1 MDQKKFYTT
10 DIHWLYQ
17 VVKKHSCVD
26 FLNGSN
32 DLISLIAKPIEKIK
46 EKIWSIVQERKEAS
60 FNDIILEDEEKIN
73 FCLAEALAANPLF
86 ISITDETISA
96 QLFSKVFKKLCSRLF
111 HKDGDNNEEYI
122 IQSYIHAWLEN
133 NLAKQI
139 AQDEKF
145 SSPAILIKLIDQ
157 TEMLHQFYGDLIK
170 YIPLEWITSNVE
182 EWIKMPENSI
192 NILEHIRTFDKDY
205 FKGYEQRL
213 NNLNGKSPWKYI
225 EEATR
230 YSDYAMLNEEFSFK
244 SSLLFEKSI
253 PIWIQF
259 WDDLK
264 YPVLQDIP
272 FIHRYPFD
280 IIEIAKRLKESTT
293 ESKEKSHL
301 ACILLKNSFE
311 TSISA
316 TNYLS
321 IYTDENAMKSFS
333 EQDEA
338 FINKGKETLGEWQK
352 KKQNYYSEL
361 FSALSSI
368 LKESELEEW
377 VFSLKPRSTS
387 QNKYTEQYN
396 DEIRTVIDN
405 FSTYLNTLPQS
416 DIVVAENF
424 NLQKFNFLISQIQN
438 GNNISVEVV
447 LNCLIDY
454 IKSESFYWDQSY
466 EAHYWDALKGIGTL
480 LGLAEN
486 PEEKALELIC
496 KFKVAYEGWNIN
508 HEKMYQQ
515 TSRETFVLSGVIM
528 LFEHA
533 ETLNDKSELF
543 FKQLLNSMHTQYRF
557 AIFEQDKVYQKPL
570 YLLWLI
576 VNQIQKNMK
585 PYFEKEII
593 QNIDNLVTVLQILTS
608 DNYQLEKSSED
619 LLKSRIEK
627 ELPFVKRRNSHN
639 REIRDFLERIEP
651 KLTSPNDRHADL
663 TQLLKT

>member
-1 MDQKKFYTT
+1 MDKKKFYTT
-10 DIHWLYQ
+10 DIHWLQQ
-17 VVKKHSCVD
+17 VIKKQSFVD
-26 FLNGSN
+26 FLNESI
-32 DLISLIAKPIEKIK
+32 DLISLIAEPIEQIK
-46 EKIWSIVQERKEAS
+46 EKIWSIVQERKEVA

-73 FCLAEALAANPLF
+73 LCLAETLTTTPLF

-96 QLFSKVFKKLCSRLF
+96 QLFSKVFNKLCGRLF
-111 HKDGDNNEEYI
+111 HKDGHNNEEYI
-122 IQSYIHAWLEN
+122 IQSYVHAWLEN

-170 YIPLEWITSNVE
+170 YIPSEWITSDVE
-182 EWIKMPENSI
+182 EWIKMPENLT

-213 NNLNGKSPWKYI
+213 SDLNGKSLWKYI

-259 WDDLK
+259 WDNLK

-280 IIEIAKRLKESTT
+280 IIEIAKRLKESAI

-321 IYTDENAMKSFS
+321 VYTDENVIKSFS

-338 FINKGKETLGEWQK
+338 FINKGKKELNEWQER
-352 KKQNYYSEL
+352 KQNYYNEL
-361 FSALSSI
+361 FSMLSSI
-368 LKESELEEW
+368 LGISEIEEW
-377 VFSLKPRSTS
+377 VFSLKPRSTP

-396 DEIRTVIDN
+396 GEIQAVVN
-405 FSTYLNTLPQS
+405 SFSTYINTHPQS
-416 DIVVAENF
+416 DIVIAENF

-438 GNNISVEVV
+438 GNNTSVEVI
-447 LNCLIDY
+447 LKHLINY

-466 EAHYWDALKGIGTL
+466 EAHYWDALKGIGIL
-480 LGLAEN
+480 LGLVEN
-486 PEEKALELIC
+486 PEKKALELIC
-496 KFKVAYEGWNIN
+496 QFKVAYEGWNIN

-515 TSRETFVLSGVIM
+515 TSKETFILSGVIL
-528 LFEHA
+528 LFEHV

-543 FKQLLNSMHTQYRF
+543 FKQLLDIILTQYRF
-557 AIFEQDKVYQKPL
+557 AIFEQDKAYQKPL
-570 YLLWLI
+570 YLLWLV

-593 QNIDNLVTVLQILTS
+593 QNIDNLVTVFQILKS
-608 DNYQLEKSSED
+608 DSYQLEESSED
-619 LLKSRIEK
+619 LLKNRIEK

-639 REIRDFLERIEP
+639 REIRDFLEKIEP
-651 KLTSPNDRHADL
+651 KLTSTNNRHIDI
-663 TQLLKT
+663 T

>member
-1 MDQKKFYTT
+1 MDKKKFYTT
-10 DIHWLYQ
+10 DIHWLQQ
-17 VVKKHSCVD
+17 VIKKQSFVD
-26 FLNGSN
+26 FLNESI
-32 DLISLIAKPIEKIK
+32 DLISLIAEPIEQIK
-46 EKIWSIVQERKEAS
+46 EKIWSIVQERKEVA

-73 FCLAEALAANPLF
+73 LCLAETLTTTPLF

-96 QLFSKVFKKLCSRLF
+96 QLFSKVFNKLCGRLF
-111 HKDGDNNEEYI
+111 HKDGHNNEEYI
-122 IQSYIHAWLEN
+122 IQSYVHAWLEN

-170 YIPLEWITSNVE
+170 YIPSEWITSDVE
-182 EWIKMPENSI
+182 EWIKMPENQT

-213 NNLNGKSPWKYI
+213 SDLNGKSLWKYI

-230 YSDYAMLNEEFSFK
+230 YSDYAMLNKEFSFK

-259 WDDLK
+259 WDNLK

-280 IIEIAKRLKESTT
+280 IIEIAKRLKESAI

-321 IYTDENAMKSFS
+321 VYTDENVIKSFS

-338 FINKGKETLGEWQK
+338 FINKGKKELNEWQER
-352 KKQNYYSEL
+352 KQNYYNEL
-361 FSALSSI
+361 FSMLSSI
-368 LKESELEEW
+368 LGISEIEEW
-377 VFSLKPRSTS
+377 VFSLKPRSTP

-396 DEIRTVIDN
+396 GEIQAVVN
-405 FSTYLNTLPQS
+405 SFSTYINTHPQS
-416 DIVVAENF
+416 DIVIAENF

-438 GNNISVEVV
+438 GNNTSVEVI
-447 LNCLIDY
+447 LKHLINY

-466 EAHYWDALKGIGTL
+466 EAHYWDALKGIGIL
-480 LGLAEN
+480 LGLVEN
-486 PEEKALELIC
+486 PEKKALELIC
-496 KFKVAYEGWNIN
+496 QFKVAYEGWNIN

-515 TSRETFVLSGVIM
+515 TSKETFILSGVIL
-528 LFEHA
+528 LFEHV

-543 FKQLLNSMHTQYRF
+543 FNQLLDIILTQYRF
-557 AIFEQDKVYQKPL
+557 AIFEQDKAYQKPL
-570 YLLWLI
+570 YLLWLV

-593 QNIDNLVTVLQILTS
+593 QNIDNLVTVFQILKS
-608 DNYQLEKSSED
+608 DSYQLEESSED
-619 LLKSRIEK
+619 LLKNRIEK

-639 REIRDFLERIEP
+639 REIRDFLEKIEP
-651 KLTSPNDRHADL
+651 KLTSTNNRHIDI
-663 TQLLKT
+663 T